1 MNSRFGTGFLF
12 AATLLLAPATQAG
25 EVKIT
30 HQGLTLNA
38 NLELAPGKTVADGVM
53 LVTHGMLAHGG
64 MELIA
69 ALQGLLKEK
78 GWSSLAINLGLG
90 VSNRKG
96 MYDCAQPHTHRHADA
111 LDEIGLWLS
120 WLEGQGAKS
129 VVLLGHSQGG
139 NQTARFVSERDRPT
153 VSAVVLLAPATWD
166 EQKAAKGYEARYKQP
181 LKPILERA
189 QALVAAGKGGTQFER
204 TGFLYCADATVTA
217 ESFVAYY
224 APDTRR
230 DTPSLLP
237 KITKPVLVVA
247 ASQDEI
253 ISDLPARAAA
263 HADGKRVQ
271 LKVIEGADHF
281 FRDLYAEDA
290 VEAIAAFLPKR

>member
-12 AATLLLAPATQAG
+12 AAIMSLTPVAQAG

-38 NLELAPGKTVADGVM
+38 SLELAPGKTVADGVM
-53 LVTHGMLAHGG
+53 LITHGMLAHGG

-69 ALQGLLKEK
+69 TLQGLLKEK

-90 VSNRKG
+90 IDDRKG
-96 MYDCAQPHTHRHADA
+96 MYDCALPHTHRHTDA
-111 LDEIGLWLS
+111 LDEIGS
-120 WLEGQGAKS
+120 WLDWLEAQGAKS

-139 NQTARFVSERDRPT
+139 NQTARFVAERDRPT

-166 EQKAAKGYEARYKQP
+166 EQKAANGYAARHKQP
-181 LKPILERA
+181 LKTVYERA
-189 QALVAAGKGGTQFER
+189 QARVAAGKGEARLER

-217 ESFVAYY
+217 ASFVSYY

-230 DTPSLLP
+230 DTPTLLP
-237 KITKPVLVVA
+237 KIAKPVLVVA

-253 ISDLPARAAA
+253 VPDVHTRTAAY
-263 HADGKRVQ
+263 ADGRRVQ

-281 FRDLYAEDA
+281 FRDLYAEDT